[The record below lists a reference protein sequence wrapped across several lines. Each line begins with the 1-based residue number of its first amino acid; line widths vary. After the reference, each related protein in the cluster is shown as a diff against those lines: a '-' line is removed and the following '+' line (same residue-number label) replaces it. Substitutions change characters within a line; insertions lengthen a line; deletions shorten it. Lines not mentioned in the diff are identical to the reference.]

1 MQIEFIEQV
10 MRYVRDGGWV
20 MGPLVAAT
28 FLLWFALGWRVAM
41 VRRGSRLGL
50 RVLLQRALDEK
61 RTVGGVIGDAVAISA
76 ILLRQGQDSVQVRG
90 VLDEAFGPLEDRLAR
105 GAILAKS
112 IVMVAPL
119 TGLLGTVTGMI
130 ETFDALADMALFSQS
145 GGIAGGISQALI
157 TTQMGL
163 AIAIPG
169 LIAGRILERK
179 QALLLEE
186 LDELK
191 ALVATRHERG
201 VPAPR
206 AQTGA

>member
-76 ILLRQGQDSVQVRG
+76 ILLRQRQDSVQVRG

-201 VPAPR
+201 VPTPR
-206 AQTGA
+206 VQTGA

>member
-61 RTVGGVIGDAVAISA
+61 RMVGGVIGDAVAISA
-76 ILLRQGQDSVQVRG
+76 ILLRQGQDNVQVRG

-119 TGLLGTVTGMI
+119 TGLLGSVTGMI
-130 ETFDALADMALFSQS
+130 ESFDSLADMALFSQS

>member
-191 ALVATRHERG
+191 ALVATRHERD

-206 AQTGA
+206 AHTGA

>member
-1 MQIEFIEQV
+1 MEIAFVDQLSQ
-10 MRYVRDGGWV
+10 YVRDGGWV
-20 MGPLVAAT
+20 MGPLVLAT
-28 FLLWFALGWRVAM
+28 FILWFALGWRATV

-50 RVLLQRALDEK
+50 RALLQRALDGD
-61 RTVGGVIGDAVAISA
+61 RVGGVIGDAVAIAA
-76 ILLRQGQDSVQVRG
+76 ILLREDPAQPHVRG
-90 VLDEAFGPLEDRLAR
+90 VLDEAFGPIEDRLSR

-130 ETFDALADMALFSQS
+130 ETFDALADMTLFSQS

-169 LIAGRILERK
+169 LIAGRVLERK

-191 ALVATRHERG
+191 ALAAAWFDIPTRG
-201 VPAPR
+201 SKA
-206 AQTGA
+206 

>member
-76 ILLRQGQDSVQVRG
+76 ILLRQRQDSVQVRG

-191 ALVATRHERG
+191 ALVATRHGRG

-206 AQTGA
+206 VQTGA

>member
-76 ILLRQGQDSVQVRG
+76 ILLRQGQDNVQVRG

>member
-1 MQIEFIEQV
+1 MQIAFVEQV

-20 MGPLVAAT
+20 MGPLVLAT
-28 FLLWFALGWRVAM
+28 FVLWAALGWRAAM

-50 RVLLQRALDEK
+50 RVLLQRALDDN
-61 RTVGGVIGDAVAISA
+61 RTAGGIIGDAVAISA
-76 ILLRQGQDSVQVRG
+76 ILLRQRQDVSQVRG
-90 VLDEAFGPLEDRLAR
+90 ILDEAFGPIEDRLAR

-191 ALVATRHERG
+191 ALVMAWRG
-201 VPAPR
+201 IAKPR
-206 AQTGA
+206 AHTGARP

>member
-76 ILLRQGQDSVQVRG
+76 ILLRQGQDNVQVRG

-186 LDELK
+186 LAELK